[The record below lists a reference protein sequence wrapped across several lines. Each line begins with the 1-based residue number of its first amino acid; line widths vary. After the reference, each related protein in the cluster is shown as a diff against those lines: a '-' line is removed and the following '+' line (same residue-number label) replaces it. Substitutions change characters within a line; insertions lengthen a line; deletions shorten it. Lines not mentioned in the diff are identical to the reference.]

1 MRTFFNDKYHF
12 NPHSRKG
19 SDLEHKEQIQ
29 ASRNFNP
36 HSRKGSDRNRQANI
50 WGREISIH
58 TPARGV
64 TIAKVKEDLLA
75 QFQSTLPQGE
85 WRL

>member
-36 HSRKGSDRNRQANI
+36 HSRKGSDV
-50 WGREISIH
+50 
-58 TPARGV
+58 TPSEYNLQKIDFNPHSRKGSDYHRV
-64 TIAKVKEDLLA
+64 SKVCL
-75 QFQSTLPQGE
+75 
-85 WRL
+85 